1 MHSTDQIEPINR
13 RPSAVCG
20 GNNNRCC
27 EMQRR
32 WATPSSD
39 SCANTLTSCTSTDQ
53 LSVLRTLPWLMRHG
67 MLHGVRL
74 ANGFF
79 RPGSGIHDGSM
90 MQQMAFAPAS
100 VIDVTKAGPMLLCGL
115 EGIGGL
121 VPYPMQHAK

>member
-1 MHSTDQIEPINR
+1 
-13 RPSAVCG
+13 
-20 GNNNRCC
+20 
-27 EMQRR
+27 
-32 WATPSSD
+32 
-39 SCANTLTSCTSTDQ
+39 
-53 LSVLRTLPWLMRHG
+53 

-121 VPYPMQHAK
+121 VPYPMQQATQRVADYRVAVTYLSSLAEGFAGADGAAGGFFA